1 MGLIKDTIKNAANAV
16 GNVSKGLAGSA
27 GGALLGGLSN
37 IGNQAMFQEYL
48 TSGDMSGD
56 IIMKRAEFV
65 KTNGSTN
72 TKSDANVISN
82 GSLIDVQHN
91 QCMIIVENG
100 KIVEACMEP
109 GRFIYNT
116 DLAPSFFAGNG
127 KFTDNVVNAAKEMWE
142 QAKLGGQRR
151 NTQRVYFINMGILDE
166 PFHWGLGNVPFRHS
180 SVVADNLP
188 PLRINMMLKG
198 NGLAKIRVV
207 DPIAFF
213 TQKGAQRAG
222 GDNNGIYTLSELQ
235 GQLFEPA
242 KSKIRQTIA
251 AAVSDIGM
259 REAIPYTAIMTDGND
274 IKIEE
279 LVNEKMQTTELGMC
293 GFAFSQ
299 FSVNGSFMPRQ
310 EDMDMLIKKEAE
322 WGEKAMIASD
332 TGFAQYDVM
341 KTAAANDKGA
351 GQGFMGL
358 GMMGFGMN
366 QMNGMGGM
374 MGMQNRN
381 QPQAAPAAPA
391 ADGWK
396 CDCGNMATGMFCSNC
411 GQKKPEPKPAADAW
425 QCECGNTVNGNFCPN
440 CGKAKPIPVIA
451 DHWVCT
457 CGAKNQGRFCPL
469 CGTKKPANEPLYRCD
484 KCGWAPADPKNP
496 PRFCPECGD
505 PFNEEDI
512 QE

>member
-1 MGLIKDTIKNAANAV
+1 MGLIKDTVKNAANAV
-16 GNVSKGLAGSA
+16 GNVGKTLANSA
-27 GGALLGGLSN
+27 GGALLGGLS
-37 IGNQAMFQEYL
+37 GVANQAIYQEYL

-65 KTNGSTN
+65 KPNGTMN
-72 TKSDANVISN
+72 NRSDANVISN
-82 GSLIDVQHN
+82 GSIIDVQHG

-100 KIVEACMEP
+100 KVVEACMEP

-116 DLAPSFFAGNG
+116 DLAPSFLAGNG
-127 KFTDNVVNAAKEMWE
+127 KFSDNIVNSAKEMWE

-151 NTQRVYFINMGILDE
+151 NTQRVYFINMGVLDE

-180 SVVADNLP
+180 SVIADNLP

-198 NGLAKIRVV
+198 NGMAKIRVI

-213 TQKGAQRAG
+213 TNKGAQRAG

-235 GQLFEPA
+235 TQLFEPA
-242 KSKIRQTIA
+242 KSKIRQCIA
-251 AAVSDIGM
+251 AAVSEIGM
-259 REAIPYTAIMTDGND
+259 SGAVPYTAIMTGGND

-279 LVNEKMQTTELGMC
+279 LVNEKMQTTELGLC
-293 GFAFSQ
+293 GFGFSQ
-299 FSVNGSFMPRQ
+299 FSVNGSFTPRQ
-310 EDMDMLIKKEAE
+310 EDMDMLVKKETE

-332 TGFAQYDVM
+332 AGFAQYDVM
-341 KTAAANDKGA
+341 KAAASNDKGA

-374 MGMQNRN
+374 MGMQNPPKN
-381 QPQAAPAAPA
+381 NAPTAAP

-396 CDCGNMATGMFCSNC
+396 CVCGNIATGAFCSTC
-411 GQKKPEPKPAADAW
+411 GQKKPEAKPVDAW
-425 QCECGNTVNGNFCPN
+425 QCSCGNTVTGKFCHM
-440 CGKAKPIPVIA
+440 CGMAKPEAPMA
-451 DHWVCT
+451 DHWVCS
-457 CGAKNQGRFCPL
+457 CGAKNQGRFCPE
-469 CGTKKPANEPLYRCD
+469 CGAKKPANEPLYRCD

-496 PRFCPECGD
+496 PKFCPECGD
-505 PFNEEDI
+505 RFDENDI
-512 QE
+512 Q

>member
-1 MGLIKDTIKNAANAV
+1 MGLIKDAARNAANAV
-16 GNVSKGLAGSA
+16 GNVAKGIGGAA
-27 GGALLGGLSN
+27 GGALLGGLS
-37 IGNQAMFQEYL
+37 GVANQGLFQEYL

-65 KTNGSTN
+65 RTNGSTN
-72 TKSDANVISN
+72 NKSDANVISN
-82 GSLIDVQHN
+82 GSIIDVQHN

-100 KIVEACMEP
+100 KVVEACMEP

-127 KFTDNVVNAAKEMWE
+127 KFTDNVVSAAKEMWE

-180 SVVADNLP
+180 SVIADNMP

-235 GQLFEPA
+235 SQLFEPA

-259 REAIPYTAIMTDGND
+259 RETIPYTAIMTDGND

-299 FSVNGSFMPRQ
+299 FSVNGSFIPREQ
-310 EDMDMLIKKEAE
+310 DMELLMTKEAE
-322 WGEKAMIASD
+322 LGEKAFMASD
-332 TGFAQYDVM
+332 AGLAQYDVM
-341 KTAAANDKGA
+341 KAAASNDKGA

-411 GQKKPEPKPAADAW
+411 GQKKPEPKPAADSW
-425 QCECGNTVNGNFCPN
+425 QCECGNTVSGNFCPN
-440 CGKAKPIPVIA
+440 CGKAKPAPAMA
-451 DHWVCT
+451 DHWVCS
-457 CGAKNQGRFCPL
+457 CGAKNQGRFCPV
-469 CGTKKPANEPLYRCD
+469 CGSKKPANEPLYRCD
-484 KCGWAPADPKNP
+484 KCGWQPADPKNP

-505 PFNEEDI
+505 PFTDEDA
-512 QE
+512 QA